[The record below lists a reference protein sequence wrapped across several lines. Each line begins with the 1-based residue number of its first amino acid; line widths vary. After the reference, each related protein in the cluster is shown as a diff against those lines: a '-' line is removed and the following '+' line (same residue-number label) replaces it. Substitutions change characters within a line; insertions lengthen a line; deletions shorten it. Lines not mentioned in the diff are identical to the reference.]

1 MDILEVDM
9 ADQSRPYI
17 LASNHLCYDVNPT
30 LWHTFCALTG
40 RPIGQPNYIWTE
52 QDVVV
57 AMLARGL
64 KRHDA
69 RENDSHNE
77 QSRFDQSGH
86 SFDIRRDISTGNVM
100 AVRETSSSNDA
111 VLFVIGS

>member
-1 MDILEVDM
+1 M

-30 LWHTFCALTG
+30 LWNTFCALTG

-52 QDVVV
+52 QDVVI

-69 RENDSHNE
+69 GKNDSDNGQAGSLE
-77 QSRFDQSGH
+77 SGR
-86 SFDIRRDISTGNVM
+86 SFNIRRDLSTGNVM
-100 AVRETSSSNDA
+100 AVRETSSSDDA